1 MRSLPRQ
8 PQFIIKFQDKS
19 YFTFLC
25 LVKNKFVGSLYDK
38 KNTWPFIY
46 ISMAIVHQLR
56 LEKIVEPI
64 CKGHVL
70 MLSISIFVLI

>member
-1 MRSLPRQ
+1 M
-8 PQFIIKFQDKS
+8 I
-19 YFTFLC
+19 
-25 LVKNKFVGSLYDK
+25 K

-46 ISMAIVHQLR
+46 ISMAIVHQLH